1 MTDMG
6 QVGYR
11 MRNEVQHRVQYRV
24 LHGVPRMGMNKEHR
38 VLHRVFLRVLQSV
51 QYALRAVG
59 ALFYPHCCAACGR
72 LLEDPHEAVCKDCL
86 QRLPRTE
93 HATLRF
99 NQTEELF
106 TDILH
111 FGHGASFLF
120 YEKNTPVQR
129 MFHRMKYMRQPE
141 IASVLAREAA
151 CDFLQTDFFEGIDLI
166 IPIPLHPKRLRR
178 RGYNQSDYIARAL
191 SEATGIP
198 YDTTHLVRIRNNP
211 QQALMKGK
219 DRERNVQG
227 IFRVH
232 HPEELYRKHIL
243 IVDDLI
249 TTGSTVRSAMT
260 ALKVCR
266 GATYSVFSLGK
277 AR

>member
-1 MTDMG
+1 
-6 QVGYR
+6 
-11 MRNEVQHRVQYRV
+11 MRNSRQ
-24 LHGVPRMGMNKEHR
+24 NKMAYWDY
-38 VLHRVFLRVLQSV
+38 LWSVLQHGV
-51 QYALRAVG
+51 QYALRGVV

-72 LLEDPHEAVCKDCL
+72 LLDDPHEVICKDCL
-86 QRLPRTE
+86 QCLPRTE
-93 HATLRF
+93 HAALRY

-106 TDILH
+106 TDIPR

-120 YEKNTPVQR
+120 YEKGTPVQA
-129 MFHRMKYMRQPE
+129 MFHRMKYKRQPE

-151 CDFLQTDFFEGIDLI
+151 YDFLQTDFFEGIDLI
-166 IPIPLHPKRLRR
+166 IPIPLHPKRLRQ

-198 YDTTHLVRIRNNP
+198 CDTTHLTRIRNNP
-211 QQALMKGK
+211 QQALMQVK
-219 DRERNVQG
+219 DRERNVEG
-227 IFRVH
+227 IFTVN

-249 TTGSTVRSAMT
+249 TTGSTIRSAMT